1 MFTVSKRLLA
11 AVSAALLVAACGG
24 GGNDQYQAF
33 QPARIIN
40 FGDEISVFTADAKKY
55 SVNFADTTD
64 GLDCEEYPLW
74 IQALATSYSKVYAQ
88 CNPDNLTTTTAQTQA
103 TVGAKVADVQA
114 QVTAFNAGAAPLGG
128 SDLVTVLVGG
138 HDVMEL
144 YATYPTQ
151 TEQAITDALE
161 VRGRE
166 LGAQVN
172 ALANGGSRVLIATT
186 PDISLTP
193 WAAAEKL
200 AHTDTDRVALL
211 GRLVT
216 AFNTAM
222 RTELLNDGSKIG
234 LLLGDDLVRGMVRAP
249 SAYALVNV
257 TDAVC
262 ATALPDCTALTL
274 IDGVTS
280 APTYLWADTLRPAST
295 FHAQFGLQAVS
306 RTRTNPF

>member
-11 AVSAALLVAACGG
+11 AAAAVLLVTACGG
-24 GGNDQYQAF
+24 GGNDQYRAF
-33 QPARIIN
+33 APARIVN
-40 FGDEISVFTADAKKY
+40 FGDELSVFTADAKKY
-55 SVNFADTTD
+55 SVNFASATVS
-64 GLDCEEYPLW
+64 LDCKQYPLW

-114 QVTAFNAGAAPLGG
+114 QVTAFNAGSAPLGG
-128 SDLVTVLVGG
+128 TDLVTVLVGG

-151 TEQAITDALE
+151 SEAAITDALAT
-161 VRGRE
+161 RGRT
-166 LGAQVN
+166 LATLVN
-172 ALANGGSRVLIATT
+172 SVAAGGSRVLIATT
-186 PDISLTP
+186 PDVSLTP
-193 WAAAEKL
+193 WAAAEKA

-222 RTELLNDGSKIG
+222 RTELLNDGSKLG

-262 ATALPDCTALTL
+262 ATALPDCTPLTL
-274 IDGVTS
+274 IAGVTS